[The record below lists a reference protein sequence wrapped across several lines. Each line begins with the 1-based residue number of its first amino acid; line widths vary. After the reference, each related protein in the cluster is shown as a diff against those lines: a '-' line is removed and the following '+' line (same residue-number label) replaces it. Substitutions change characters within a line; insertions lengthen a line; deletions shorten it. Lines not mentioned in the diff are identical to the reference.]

1 MRAIDCGIKLN
12 YYSIEPISLHNSFL
26 LSEEE
31 LLFFRK
37 HLHDDISKL
46 SLQLK
51 LTQREKEILWRI
63 SRRQKIEK
71 KLPSFY
77 NHIEIYYPE
86 SISLE
91 QCSSEATALFKSSL
105 FSGYCVLDLSAG
117 MGVDGLFFS
126 RHFQRTLL
134 VEPNRS
140 LADITAHNLKLLAPD
155 ATVFIEKGKTAA
167 AFLESFSTRVDL
179 IYVDPSRRDDTG
191 KKVFKLQD
199 CEPNVIDLM
208 PQFLNLTNDVLIKT
222 SPLLDIT
229 SVCESV
235 RFVKNV
241 YILSVNNECKEL
253 LFHIEKG
260 HLSDYQIH
268 AVDLSRNLHFSFF
281 AEEEKSYRAQE
292 CAPLQYLYEPDA
304 SLLKAGAFN
313 MIQKNYPLYKIHQHS
328 HLYTSSEWIPNF
340 QGRVF
345 RIDGIV
351 KPEINKIHEA
361 ISGRQANLTIRN
373 FPGSVA
379 QLRKKWQL
387 KEGGSRYLFATTLQN
402 EEKAVII
409 CSKCPMR

>member
-1 MRAIDCGIKLN
+1 M
-12 YYSIEPISLHNSFL
+12 
-26 LSEEE
+26 
-31 LLFFRK
+31 
-37 HLHDDISKL
+37 
-46 SLQLK
+46 
-51 LTQREKEILWRI
+51 
-63 SRRQKIEK
+63 
-71 KLPSFY
+71 
-77 NHIEIYYPE
+77 
-86 SISLE
+86 
-91 QCSSEATALFKSSL
+91 
-105 FSGYCVLDLSAG
+105 LDLSAG
-117 MGVDGLFFS
+117 MGVDALYFS
-126 RHFQRTLL
+126 SHFQQTLL
-134 VEPNRS
+134 VEPNVS
-140 LADITAHNLKLLAPD
+140 LADITAHNLKLLAPE
-155 ATVFIEKGKTAA
+155 AAIFIEKGKTAA

-199 CEPNVIDLM
+199 CEPNVIALM
-208 PQFLNLTNDVLIKT
+208 PRLMDLSNTILIKT

-241 YILSVNNECKEL
+241 YVLSINNECKEL

-260 HLSDYQIH
+260 HLSNYQIH
-268 AVDLSRNLHFSFF
+268 AVDVSRNLHFSFF

-340 QGRVF
+340 QGRIF
-345 RIDGIV
+345 IIDAMV
-351 KPEINKIHEA
+351 KPDRKKIHEA
-361 ISGRQANLTIRN
+361 LAGHQANLSIRN

-387 KEGGSRYLFATTLQN
+387 KEGGIRYLFATTLQN
-402 EEKAVII
+402 EGKAVII